1 MIQAVIFD
9 MDGTLIDTEKYY
21 RIFWPRALAEFG
33 YHMTDEQAL
42 ALRSLG
48 RPFAPALLKTWFGE
62 ELDYAAVRQRRKEL
76 MEECLDREGI
86 RRKPGALELVSWLR
100 DKGLAAAVA
109 TATDPE
115 RTAKYLRLAGL
126 EGYFERIISAVQV
139 AEGKPSPDIYL
150 YACGQLALS
159 PENCLAVE
167 DSPNGVLS
175 AYRAGCKVAMV
186 PDQTQPDKE
195 LEKCLYKKVG
205 SLLELRGLL
214 EKESMI
220 FLLSTGN

>member
-33 YHMTDEQAL
+33 YRMTDEQAL

-48 RPFAPALLKTWFGE
+48 RPFAPRQLKAWFGE
-62 ELDYAAVRQRRKEL
+62 ELDYGAVRQRRKEL

-86 RRKPGALELVSWLR
+86 RRKPGALEVVSWL
-100 DKGLAAAVA
+100 KEEGVTTAIA

-115 RTAKYLRLAGL
+115 RTAKYLRSAGL
-126 EGYFERIISAVQV
+126 EGYFSHIISAVQV

-150 YACGQLALS
+150 YACEQLALA

-175 AYRAGCKVAMV
+175 AYRAGCRVVMV
-186 PDQTQPDKE
+186 PDQTQPDENLKS
-195 LEKCLYKKVG
+195 CLYGKAG
-205 SLLELRGLL
+205 SLLELRDLL
-214 EKESMI
+214 EKDLHM
-220 FLLSTGN
+220 GRA

>member
-48 RPFAPALLKTWFGE
+48 RPFAPRQLKAWFGE
-62 ELDYAAVRQRRKEL
+62 ELDYGAVRQRRKEL

-86 RRKPGALELVSWLR
+86 RRKPGALEVVSWL
-100 DKGLAAAVA
+100 KEQGVTTAIA

-115 RTAKYLRLAGL
+115 RTAKYLCSAGL
-126 EGYFERIISAVQV
+126 EGYFSHIISAVQV

-150 YACGQLALS
+150 CACEQLALA

-175 AYRAGCKVAMV
+175 AYRAGCRVVMV
-186 PDQTQPDKE
+186 PDQTQPDE
-195 LEKCLYKKVG
+195 NLESCLYAKAG
-205 SLLELRGLL
+205 SLLELRDLL
-214 EKESMI
+214 EKDLHM
-220 FLLSTGN
+220 GRA

>member
-1 MIQAVIFD
+1 MIKAVIFD

-21 RIFWPRALAEFG
+21 RVFWPRALAEFG

-48 RPFAPALLKTWFGE
+48 RPFAPRQLRTWFGE

-86 RRKPGALELVSWLR
+86 RRKPGALELIIRLR
-100 DKGLAAAVA
+100 EKGYITAVA

-115 RTAKYLRLAGL
+115 RTARYLRLTGL
-126 EGYFERIISAVQV
+126 EGYFAQVISATQV
-139 AEGKPSPDIYL
+139 AEGKPSPDIYD
-150 YACGQLALS
+150 YACEQLGLA
-159 PENCLAVE
+159 PESCLAVE

-175 AYRAGCKVAMV
+175 AYRAGCKVVMV
-186 PDQTQPDKE
+186 PDQTEPEEE
-195 LEKCLYKKVG
+195 LKKY
-205 SLLELRGLL
+205 LLARADNLGEIEGIL
-214 EKESMI
+214 ERITE
-220 FLLSTGN
+220 